1 MREWVNNFLNVLNK
15 IKIKYYKKIIYKYLY
30 LIRDGL
36 IRLLFKVI
44 INYMME
50 MYNNFMYNLC

>member
-30 LIRDGL
+30 LIRDG
-36 IRLLFKVI
+36 
-44 INYMME
+44 
-50 MYNNFMYNLC
+50 